1 VSLTFSVLRATKS
14 WHPTKNEGSI
24 PAVRTTLC
32 LVLGVTLVGAGF
44 PAFARSRRSHG
55 KRHNSAEVVA
65 VQPFGGGTNAAPLR
79 SLVSRI
85 VRGRGFRPITSL
97 PHYEGTGQY
106 PSLAR
111 EHHLTALVTGDVE
124 ERGKW
129 SSVTFLVWN
138 GSTGSVVGRWTA
150 SAPTPTL
157 GAAVGKGF
165 WQHLGPAVRR
175 SESPYSPDRDR
186 GPTMRI
192 DASSSGTDEPI
203 AVR

>member
-1 VSLTFSVLRATKS
+1 VKTTFA
-14 WHPTKNEGSI
+14 
-24 PAVRTTLC
+24 
-32 LVLGVTLVGAGF
+32 LVLGLTLVGAGF
-44 PAFARSRRSHG
+44 PAFARSRRTHPR
-55 KRHNSAEVVA
+55 RHNGPDVVA
-65 VQPFGGGTNAAPLR
+65 VQPFEGGTNASPLR

-111 EHHLTALVTGDVE
+111 EHHLTALVTGDIE

-138 GSTGSVVGRWTA
+138 GSTGSVMGRWTA
-150 SAPTPTL
+150 SAPTPSL
-157 GAAVGKGF
+157 GAAVGTGF
-165 WQHLGPAVRR
+165 WQYLGPAVRR
-175 SESPYSPDRDR
+175 SESPYSPDRDQ

-192 DASSSGTDEPI
+192 DASSGSDESI

>member
-1 VSLTFSVLRATKS
+1 MRQ
-14 WHPTKNEGSI
+14 HPPVK
-24 PAVRTTLC
+24 TTLA
-32 LVLGVTLVGAGF
+32 LVLGLTLVGAGF
-44 PAFARSRRSHG
+44 PAFARSRRSHDVGGQQVERPRRG
-55 KRHNSAEVVA
+55 KRHNGADVVA
-65 VQPFGGGTNAAPLR
+65 VQPFGGGSNAAPLR

-111 EHHLTALVTGDVE
+111 EHHLSAIVTGDIE

-138 GSTGSVVGRWTA
+138 GATGSVLGRWTT
-150 SAPTPTL
+150 SAPTPSL
-157 GAAVGKGF
+157 GVAVGKGF

-175 SESPYSPDRDR
+175 SESPASPDRDR